1 MARVRRHG
9 EIPVD
14 WQKLTNSIEANAGD
28 VPYLENHRIAL
39 KTLREEISSLTA
51 LQSQLQA
58 QKQEVSK
65 RIKEKLAEGQKLA
78 TFLRAGV
85 KQHYGHRSEKL
96 VEFGLQPLRKRSRGS
111 KAQPEPQTPEGSA
124 PEDPES

>member
-14 WQKLTNSIEANAGD
+14 WQRLTANMEANAGD
-28 VPYLENHRIAL
+28 IPHLENHRVAL
-39 KTLREEISSLTA
+39 QVLKEEISSLSA
-51 LQSQLQA
+51 QQSQLQA

-65 RIKEKLAEGQKLA
+65 QLKEKLGEGQKLA
-78 TFLRAGV
+78 TFLRVGL

-96 VEFGLQPLRKRSRGS
+96 VEFGLQPLRKRSRGT
-111 KAQPEPQTPEGSA
+111 KAQPEQA
-124 PEDPES
+124 PAEDSES